1 MRIRTAL
8 LASAFVV
15 GGCVKNI
22 SNEERLDRET
32 PSAEVGALDFQELAQ
47 VSCGDAESRVNE
59 IRQGSRP
66 DVERLTAYMEL
77 YKALADRTE
86 ILSSAIR
93 RDSDILYIPEY
104 RPIVDAQTDCFT
116 RTEEIKT
123 EFERFTRE
131 LVDVPVVNEVRKG
144 GRQVPVARVDYA
156 VLRDAIET
164 LELSDREELYAN
176 IAAAERRIEE
186 GGNAEAGGTR
196 RRR

>member
-1 MRIRTAL
+1 MRIRAAL

-22 SNEERLDRET
+22 SNEERLDRES
-32 PSAEVGALDFQELAQ
+32 PSTDVSALNFSELAQ
-47 VSCGDAESRVNE
+47 VNCADAESRLNE

-66 DVERLTAYMEL
+66 EVERLSAYMEL
-77 YKALADRTE
+77 YKALDERTDR
-86 ILSSAIR
+86 LDQAMR

-104 RPIVDAQTDCFT
+104 RPIVDAHGDCFT
-116 RTEEIKT
+116 RTEELKT

-131 LVDVPVVNEVRKG
+131 LVEVPTVQEVRKG
-144 GRQVPVARVDYA
+144 KTVPVARVDYA

-164 LELSDREELYAN
+164 LELSDREELYTN
-176 IAAAERRIEE
+176 IAAAERRVEE
-186 GGNAEAGGTR
+186 GDAGGTSAPR